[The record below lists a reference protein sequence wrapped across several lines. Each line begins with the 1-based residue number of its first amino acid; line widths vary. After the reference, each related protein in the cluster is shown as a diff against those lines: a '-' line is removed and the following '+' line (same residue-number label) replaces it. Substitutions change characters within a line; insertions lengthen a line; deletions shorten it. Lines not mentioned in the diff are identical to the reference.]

1 MGHPG
6 WLLNIPNPVINSYSF
21 SNGEGGVFSEPWNVG
36 EKVNYRCEEQFHK
49 KEDWKLV
56 PDPASPAVPNPINT

>member
-1 MGHPG
+1 MD
-6 WLLNIPNPVINSYSF
+6 IPYPVINSYSF
-21 SNGEGGVFSEPWNVG
+21 SNGGGGVFSEPWNVG

-56 PDPASPAVPNPINT
+56 PDPAGSSGAHQYLTLPEAAQ